1 MPYLRAR
8 LLTAIFLVSL
18 LAVPVEG
25 RDRSAAREAFQKA
38 TEYHDWLLSQPQD
51 SRSPAQYRRSIYLY
65 RLVVDHDPTYGACD
79 DAIFTIAQLYE
90 EMGRELDQAS
100 YLRRAAYYYE
110 FVAREYPTTHHR
122 AAATERAAELRNPA
136 SSEQLR
142 ANGPKPQIV
151 HAKAVP
157 DENLAQLTEVRYWSN
172 EDYTRVVLQLDK
184 EVEFEKEVLHGPDRI
199 YFDLEET
206 RADPSLID
214 QEYDVNGLFIRRIRV
229 GENRPNVVRVVLD
242 FDHVNQHTV
251 FALYDPFRIVIDTRG
266 EQRPPS
272 TPAPTADATVA
283 QKESPATEAPASNSK
298 EEIQPVGPD
307 ESQAIA
313 ASPTIQGNW
322 TLTRTLG
329 LKVGRVV
336 IDPGHGGKDTG
347 TIGSS
352 GLREKDLVLAVA
364 LKLRDLL
371 SERLGVEVIL
381 TRQDDRFVPLEERTA
396 IANQK
401 GADLFISIHANASR
415 NRKASGVET
424 YVLDFATDEGE
435 IDVASRENATA
446 QRNIRELEDL
456 LRKIA
461 LGDYGQ
467 ESRDL
472 AHTLQGK
479 LVAAMMQNGH
489 QQRDRGIKQAPFIV
503 LIGSNMPSILT
514 EIGFISNP
522 KDEKFYKTNEARQ
535 QVAEALYSGVE
546 AYFQSLGAAPA
557 TQQATAASG
566 R

>member
-1 MPYLRAR
+1 
-8 LLTAIFLVSL
+8 
-18 LAVPVEG
+18 
-25 RDRSAAREAFQKA
+25 
-38 TEYHDWLLSQPQD
+38 
-51 SRSPAQYRRSIYLY
+51 
-65 RLVVDHDPTYGACD
+65 VVDKDPTYGACD
-79 DAIFTIAQLYE
+79 DALFSMAQLYD
-90 EMGRELDQAS
+90 EMGRRFDRAYYS
-100 YLRRAAYYYE
+100 RRAAYYYD
-110 FVAREYPTTHHR
+110 FVAREYPTTRHR
-122 AAATERAAELRNPA
+122 AAAIERSAALRNAASTEHPPA
-136 SSEQLR
+136 TPPAPEVVQ
-142 ANGPKPQIV
+142 
-151 HAKAVP
+151 AKAVP
-157 DENLAQLTEVRYWSN
+157 DEHLAQLTEVRYWSN
-172 EDYTRVVLQLDK
+172 EDYTRVVLQLDR
-184 EVEFEKEVLHGPDRI
+184 EVKFEKEVLHGPDRI

-229 GENRPNVVRVVLD
+229 GENRPDVIRVVLD

-266 EQRPPS
+266 VQKPPAGA
-272 TPAPTADATVA
+272 APSPDAAVA
-283 QKESPATEAPASNSK
+283 RNDNPATKPEVAETK

-307 ESQAIA
+307 ESQAVA

-347 TIGSS
+347 TIGPS

-435 IDVASRENATA
+435 IEVASRENATA

-461 LGDYGQ
+461 LGDYSQ

-472 AHTLQGK
+472 AHTLQVK
-479 LVAAMMQNGH
+479 LVTAMMQNGH

-546 AYFQSLGAAPA
+546 AYFQSLGVAPA
-557 TQQATAASG
+557 TQQAAAASE